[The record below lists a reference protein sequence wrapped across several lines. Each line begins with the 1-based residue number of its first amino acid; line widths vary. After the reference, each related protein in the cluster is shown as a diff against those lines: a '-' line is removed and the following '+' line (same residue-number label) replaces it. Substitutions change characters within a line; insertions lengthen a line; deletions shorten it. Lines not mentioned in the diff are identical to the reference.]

1 MMKVRPCAMIK
12 TVALSCSLGVALLG
26 WAGGADAQSLRDPTV
41 PPAAAGLS
49 SPDRAAIL
57 SGIEPGAMTIIVR
70 GGRPYLAVGTRL
82 YAQGQNLG
90 QARIERIGET
100 EIWLR
105 EGGVLRK
112 VQQFS
117 GIQRRTVT
125 SPSTNR
131 PLDSKVTKHD

>member
-1 MMKVRPCAMIK
+1 MMKVRRRAVVTNLM
-12 TVALSCSLGVALLG
+12 LSYFLGVALLVG
-26 WAGGADAQSLRDPTV
+26 VGRADAQSLRDPTV
-41 PPAAAGLS
+41 PPAAAGLA
-49 SPDRAAIL
+49 SPERAATL

-125 SPSTNR
+125 SPSTNS